1 MLPVRLESEHESHTF
16 MVSHSQGFLF
26 WFGFFPSSPSI
37 SSLKRLCNASGSS
50 FSHSFPGYPVPEE
63 KHQIREKEM
72 SMISAH
78 SVKHSSLQDFGD
90 PT

>member
-1 MLPVRLESEHESHTF
+1 MLTVRLESEHEAHTF

-26 WFGFFPSSPSI
+26 GFFFPSSPSI
-37 SSLKRLCNASGSS
+37 SSLKRLCNALGSS

-72 SMISAH
+72 SVISAH
-78 SVKHSSLQDFGD
+78 SVKHNSLQDYGD